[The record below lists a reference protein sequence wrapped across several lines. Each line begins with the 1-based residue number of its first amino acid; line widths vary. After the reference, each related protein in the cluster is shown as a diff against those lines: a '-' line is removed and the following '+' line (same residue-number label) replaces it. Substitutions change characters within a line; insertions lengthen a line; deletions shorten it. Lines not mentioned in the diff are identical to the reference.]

1 MRQFH
6 KKICLTFLLV
16 LSGILLPARAQEPE
30 PQKEVDI
37 DELAVREAERLAS
50 LLKLEDW
57 QLFYTD
63 SIFRHD
69 YGKMQEE
76 IKELQAKR
84 ISQTEAYQDVQDK
97 WMSRTDEALKKVFD
111 AAQWKKYLK
120 DGAGRRMR
128 EREKRQKA
136 RNQ

>member
-6 KKICLTFLLV
+6 KNVCVTLLLV
-16 LSGILLPARAQEPE
+16 LGGMLLAAQEQQQ
-30 PQKEVDI
+30 QKEVDI
-37 DELAVREAERLAS
+37 DELAVKEAERLAS
-50 LLKLEDW
+50 LLQLEDW
-57 QLFYTD
+57 QLFYAD

>member
-6 KKICLTFLLV
+6 KNVCVTLLLV
-16 LSGILLPARAQEPE
+16 LGGMLLAAQEQQQ
-30 PQKEVDI
+30 QKEVDI
-37 DELAVREAERLAS
+37 DELAVKEAERLAS

-57 QLFYTD
+57 QLFYAD

-128 EREKRQKA
+128 EREKRQKE